1 MSRKILKNS
10 HIFGEIFR
18 NFVCFFQGFMLQY
31 RGKILSF
38 YLYKRGYIFMNSAAE
53 LWAKVLTIMSEELGM
68 SATTISTWFD
78 DANAV
83 SLTGDKLVLV
93 TPAKFKKNMI
103 LNLYQDKILEALKI
117 LFSVDMKFDI
127 YAEEEISSD
136 PIKKNMDQ
144 SEDYSF
150 ERFIVGDSNQ
160 LAHAAAKATA
170 ESPAAVY
177 NPLLIYGG
185 PGLGKTHLLN
195 AIAGTTKKNNPN
207 ANVVYVNAELFT
219 NELIECISNGDVS
232 AFRNKYRNS
241 DLLLVDDIQFIAGK
255 ERTQEEF
262 FHTFN
267 ALYDAKKQ
275 IVLTSDRLPKEM
287 ATLEERLQSRFESGL
302 MVDIQPPDYET
313 RMAIISLKAN
323 RLGLNLSQELKSLI
337 ANSITANVRQ
347 LEGTVKK
354 ILAYRDLLSVEITKE
369 TVEKAISDMFMENP
383 GLNPTPEMVVSEV
396 SKFYQIE
403 EDEIKGKNRSKNIVL
418 ARQVAMYLIRK
429 MLNASFPDIAAVF
442 DCDHTT
448 VMHSYNKISEQCSQ
462 NEEFK
467 KTIRDIKNN
476 ITGS

>member
-1 MSRKILKNS
+1 
-10 HIFGEIFR
+10 
-18 NFVCFFQGFMLQY
+18 
-31 RGKILSF
+31 
-38 YLYKRGYIFMNSAAE
+38 MNSAADV
-53 LWAKVLTIMSEELGM
+53 WAKILSIMSEQMNM
-68 SATTISTWFD
+68 SETTISTWFD

-83 SLTGDKLVLV
+83 SLTSEKLVLA
-93 TPAKFKKNMI
+93 TSAKWKKNMI
-103 LNLYQDKILEALKI
+103 LGLYKDKILEALKI
-117 LFSVDMKFDI
+117 LFSVDMGLEV
-127 YAEEEISSD
+127 YAEDEISSE
-136 PIKKNMDQ
+136 PSKKVVDTD
-144 SEDYSF
+144 EFSF
-150 ERFIVGDSNQ
+150 ERFIVGDSNEF
-160 LAHAAAKATA
+160 AHAAAKAAA

-232 AFRNKYRNS
+232 SFRNKYRNS

-287 ATLEERLQSRFESGL
+287 STLEERLRTRFEAGL
-302 MVDIQPPDYET
+302 MADIQPPDYET

-323 RLGLNLSQELKSLI
+323 RLGLNLPQELKELI
-337 ANSITANVRQ
+337 ANSITSNVRQ

-383 GLNPTPEMVVSEV
+383 GLNPTPDMIISEV
-396 SKFYQIE
+396 SKFYQVE

-418 ARQVAMYLIRK
+418 ARQISMYLIRI
-429 MLNASFPDIAAVF
+429 MLNASFPDVAAIF

-448 VMHSYNKISEQCSQ
+448 VMHSYNKISDQCKQ

-467 KTIRDIKNN
+467 KNIKDIKNN
-476 ITGS
+476 ITGA

>member
-1 MSRKILKNS
+1 
-10 HIFGEIFR
+10 
-18 NFVCFFQGFMLQY
+18 
-31 RGKILSF
+31 
-38 YLYKRGYIFMNSAAE
+38 MNSAADV
-53 LWAKVLTIMSEELGM
+53 WAKILSIMSEQMNM
-68 SATTISTWFD
+68 SETTISTWFD

-83 SLTGDKLVLV
+83 SLTSEKLVLA
-93 TPAKFKKNMI
+93 TSAKWKKNMI
-103 LNLYQDKILEALKI
+103 LVLYKDKILEALKI
-117 LFSVDMKFDI
+117 LFSVDMGLEV
-127 YAEEEISSD
+127 YAEDEISSE
-136 PIKKNMDQ
+136 PSKKVVDTD
-144 SEDYSF
+144 EFSF
-150 ERFIVGDSNQ
+150 ERFIVGDSNEF
-160 LAHAAAKATA
+160 AHAAAKAAA

-232 AFRNKYRNS
+232 SFRNKYRNS

-287 ATLEERLQSRFESGL
+287 STLEERLRTRFEAGL
-302 MVDIQPPDYET
+302 MADIQPPDYET

-323 RLGLNLSQELKSLI
+323 RLGLNLPQELKELI
-337 ANSITANVRQ
+337 ANSITSNVRQ

-383 GLNPTPEMVVSEV
+383 GLNPTPDMIISEV
-396 SKFYQIE
+396 SKFYQVE

-418 ARQVAMYLIRK
+418 ARQISMYLIRI
-429 MLNASFPDIAAVF
+429 MLNASFPDVAAIF

-448 VMHSYNKISEQCSQ
+448 VMHSYNKISDQCKQ

-467 KTIRDIKNN
+467 KNIKDIKNN
-476 ITGS
+476 ITGA